1 MILNKSDVVFH
12 EFHVQRLRHGR
23 RLALAA
29 ERLVKSSCDE
39 KERPRDGW
47 SRTPAPRPL
56 RDRSISAPTCDTSR
70 RRPAL
75 DGAFLCFAVSAWACP
90 VSCEL
95 PLTDRRLTDVH
106 IRPRSRPDH
115 DQRSRSSVRV
125 STGGARRAALDRRR
139 EARPRARPPCLGR
152 VQQTQLGE
160 LRATDT
166 STVFAGE
173 GDPGLTVTLRG
184 ARCSLSP
191 WRRAARGAARA
202 GAGQARAAGTT
213 RTSTP
218 SPRPCNATA
227 PMLHSKSVSTGH
239 SHS

>member
-95 PLTDRRLTDVH
+95 PLTDTCTHRYMWYVRAWAEKAHGTSPMVLC
-106 IRPRSRPDH
+106 
-115 DQRSRSSVRV
+115 QSS
-125 STGGARRAALDRRR
+125 TNYGFMIYTNYGFIIYTNYGFIITRRR
-139 EARPRARPPCLGR
+139 QDGSIYTS
-152 VQQTQLGE
+152 QDDKITQPKL
-160 LRATDT
+160 
-166 STVFAGE
+166 
-173 GDPGLTVTLRG
+173 
-184 ARCSLSP
+184 
-191 WRRAARGAARA
+191 
-202 GAGQARAAGTT
+202 
-213 RTSTP
+213 
-218 SPRPCNATA
+218 
-227 PMLHSKSVSTGH
+227 
-239 SHS
+239 